1 MTSSKPDSI
10 LLIDDEADVLAAH
23 RQTLELAGFNVRAFD
38 SAEAGLLAFSDTFD
52 GVIVCDLRMPGMDGL
67 ELFRRVK
74 EIDPE
79 VPIILVS
86 GHADIATAVNAVRQG
101 AYDFLSKPF
110 LPEQL
115 VLTAQRA
122 LERRALTLEVRHL
135 RDLRQDGVEGGP
147 LYGSS
152 GAITALRR
160 TIAQVAEID
169 VDVLIEGETGTGKS
183 LVAAML
189 HAQSNR
195 SRRQMVTIDCG
206 ALPDALLDEELFGVA
221 QGAYPA
227 AYKTRVGRLEL
238 AHKSTLFLDAI
249 DAAPMKVQQK
259 LHRALEVREVT
270 PLGAHQSRP
279 FDARIVAASSSQ
291 LTERVQE
298 GSFFPTLL
306 FRLNSLTLK
315 IPPLRQRREDIPLL
329 YSLFLDQAAK
339 RYSRKPPALTPE
351 VYRHL
356 RSHDWPGNV
365 RELQSFAEQ
374 NVLGLWDGKLPAS
387 RAEQPSTTDR
397 LKVRV
402 AEFEKAFIEQTLQET
417 GGDIQKTIAS
427 LGLPRK
433 TFYDKVKRLK
443 ISLADF
449 RVRN

>member
-1 MTSSKPDSI
+1 MSSVIPDSI
-10 LLIDDEADVLAAH
+10 ILIDDEIDVLSAH
-23 RQTLELAGFNVRAFD
+23 RQSLELAGFKVLAFG
-38 SAEAGLLAFSDTFD
+38 SAESGLAAFSDQFD
-52 GVIVCDLRMPGMDGL
+52 GIIVCDLRMPGMDGL
-67 ELFRRVK
+67 ELFRRVRA
-74 EIDPE
+74 IDPD
-79 VPIILVS
+79 VPVILVS
-86 GHADIATAVNAVRQG
+86 GHADIATAVDAVRQG

-115 VLTAQRA
+115 VLTARRA
-122 LERRALTLEVRHL
+122 LERRGLTLEVRHL
-135 RDLRQDGVEGGP
+135 RDARPDPAEGGP
-147 LYGSS
+147 LFGVSS
-152 GAITALRR
+152 AITALRR

-189 HAQSNR
+189 HSQSAR

-206 ALPDALLDEELFGVA
+206 AIPDALLDEELFGVA
-221 QGAYPA
+221 QGAFPA
-227 AYKTRVGRLEL
+227 AYKTRLGRLEL

-259 LHRALEVREVT
+259 LHRTLEVREVT
-270 PLGAHQSRP
+270 PLGANQPRP

-291 LTERVQE
+291 LSDRVQE

-339 RYSRKPPALTPE
+339 RHGRKAPALTPE
-351 VYRHL
+351 VYHYLRHYN
-356 RSHDWPGNV
+356 WPGNV
-365 RELQSFAEQ
+365 RELQNFAEQ
-374 NVLGLWDGKLPAS
+374 NVLGLWSDKLAPARSETIPAS
-387 RAEQPSTTDR
+387 TT
-397 LKVRV
+397 LKARV
-402 AEFEKAFIEQTLQET
+402 AEFEKAFIEQTLQEA
-417 GGDIQKTIAS
+417 GGDIQTAIVA

-433 TFYDKVKRLK
+433 TFYDKVKRLN

-449 RVRN
+449 RLRL

>member
-1 MTSSKPDSI
+1 MTPLAPDSI
-10 LLIDDEADVLAAH
+10 LLIDDEADVLTAH
-23 RQTLELAGFNVRAFD
+23 GQSLELAGFKVHAFG
-38 SAEAGLLAFSDTFD
+38 SAEAGLAAFSDGFD
-52 GVIVCDLRMPGMDGL
+52 GIIVCDLRMPGMDGL

-74 EIDPE
+74 TIDPE
-79 VPIILVS
+79 VPVILVS
-86 GHADIATAVNAVRQG
+86 GHADIATAVDAVRQG

-115 VLTAQRA
+115 VLTAERA
-122 LERRALTLEVRHL
+122 LEHRALTLEVRQL
-135 RDLRQDGVEGGP
+135 RDTRPEAVEVGP
-147 LYGSS
+147 LFGTSS
-152 GAITALRR
+152 AITALRR

-169 VDVLIEGETGTGKS
+169 VDILIEGETGTGKS
-183 LVAAML
+183 LVASML
-189 HAQSNR
+189 HAQSTR

-206 ALPDALLDEELFGVA
+206 AIPDALLDEELFGVV

-227 AYKTRVGRLEL
+227 AYRTRVGRLEL

-259 LHRALEVREVT
+259 LHRALEVREIT
-270 PLGAHQSRP
+270 PLGANQSRP
-279 FDARIVAASSSQ
+279 FDARVVAASSTQ

-298 GSFFPTLL
+298 GKFFPTLL

-329 YSLFLDQAAK
+329 YSLFLDQATK
-339 RYSRKPPALTPE
+339 RFGRKPSALTPE
-351 VYRHL
+351 IYRYL

-374 NVLGLWDGKLPAS
+374 NVLGLWDRKLTAQHREPSPAS
-387 RAEQPSTTDR
+387 DT
-397 LKVRV
+397 LKGRV
-402 AEFEKAFIEQTLQET
+402 AEFEKAFIEQTLQDAA
-417 GGDIQKTIAS
+417 GDIRTAIAA

-443 ISLADF
+443 IALSNF
-449 RVRN
+449 RSER

>member
-1 MTSSKPDSI
+1 MIPLVPDSV
-10 LLIDDEADVLAAH
+10 LLIDDEPDVLAAH
-23 RQTLELAGFNVRAFD
+23 QQTLQLAGLKVFAFD
-38 SAEAGLLAFSDTFD
+38 SAEAGLAAFSDRFD
-52 GVIVCDLRMPGMDGL
+52 GIIVCDLRMPGMDGL
-67 ELFRRVK
+67 ELFRRVRA
-74 EIDPE
+74 IDPE
-79 VPIILVS
+79 VPVILVS
-86 GHADIATAVNAVRQG
+86 GHADITTAVNAVRQG

-122 LERRALTLEVRHL
+122 RERRALTLEVRHL
-135 RDLRQDGVEGGP
+135 RDCVPDAIEGGP
-147 LYGSS
+147 LYGMSS
-152 GAITALRR
+152 AITALRR

-206 ALPDALLDEELFGVA
+206 AIPDALLDEELFGVA

-227 AYKTRVGRLEL
+227 AFKARIGRLEL

-249 DAAPMKVQQK
+249 DAAPMKVQHK

-270 PLGAHQSRP
+270 PLGANQSRP
-279 FDARIVAASSSQ
+279 FDARIVAASSTQ
-291 LTERVQE
+291 LSERVQE

-329 YSLFLDQAAK
+329 YGLFQDQAAK
-339 RYSRKPPALTPE
+339 RYGRKSPALSPD
-351 VYRHL
+351 VYRYLH
-356 RSHDWPGNV
+356 SHDWPGNV
-365 RELQSFAEQ
+365 RELQNFAEQ
-374 NVLGLWDGKLPAS
+374 NVLGLWDGKRATS
-387 RAEQPSTTDR
+387 RAELPLTTHN
-397 LKVRV
+397 LKARV
-402 AEFEKAFIEQTLQET
+402 AEFEKAFIEQTLQES
-417 GGDIQKTIAS
+417 GGDIQTAIAA

-433 TFYDKVKRLK
+433 TFYDKVKRLS
-443 ISLADF
+443 IALSDF
-449 RVRN
+449 RVR